1 MAGLKS
7 RGPLVGGL
15 VFIVLALA
23 LAFWGVN
30 SRARALADVAIETRD
45 LAVPTVEV
53 VSPTPGAPQE
63 VVVLPGTIQPFA
75 DAPIYART
83 NGYVSKRHVDIG
95 TRVKAGQL
103 LAEIDSP
110 EIDRQLDQARAGLA
124 NEEANLR
131 LAQTTAERYR
141 ELMKTD
147 SVARQ
152 DLDNANGALEA
163 HQAAVDAARANV
175 KRLDQLHAF
184 ERIEAPFDGVITAR
198 NIDVGALI
206 DSGSNARELF
216 HVAAVHRLR
225 VFVNV
230 PEIYSRE
237 ARPDLAADLTL
248 AEFPGRRFTGR
259 LARTAESIDVASRTL
274 LAEFDVDNETG
285 ELLAGSYAEVHLKLG
300 TTFEHVHAAGERG
313 DFRIRRS
320 SGGDDWRWRHGG
332 HLVGHARTRLRQQRG
347 SPLGPERARAGG
359 DQPARVAV
367 GRTGGARRRRE
378 PGMRRVRTL
387 AWRVMVV
394 TIAAHRQWLR
404 RPDHLHRAAGGAGAG
419 RIPRER
425 QLEGVAAE
433 RCDHPRRVVGDLRQ
447 RRAQRARDADRRV
460 E

>member
-53 VSPTPGAPQE
+53 VSPTAGAPQE

-237 ARPDLAADLTL
+237 ARPGLVADLTL

-300 TTFEHVHAAGERG
+300 TPSSTFTLPVNAVIFGSDGLQVATIGDGDTVAISSVTLGRDYGNTVEVLSGLSGRERVVINPPESLSAGQVVRIAAGKQE
-313 DFRIRRS
+313 
-320 SGGDDWRWRHGG
+320 
-332 HLVGHARTRLRQQRG
+332 
-347 SPLGPERARAGG
+347 
-359 DQPARVAV
+359 
-367 GRTGGARRRRE
+367 
-378 PGMRRVRTL
+378 
-387 AWRVMVV
+387 
-394 TIAAHRQWLR
+394 
-404 RPDHLHRAAGGAGAG
+404 
-419 RIPRER
+419 
-425 QLEGVAAE
+425 
-433 RCDHPRRVVGDLRQ
+433 
-447 RRAQRARDADRRV
+447 
-460 E
+460 